1 VSKEVE
7 AAMHPERVYVF
18 YHGEERHDLTLGYS
32 SGGQSHDLRITE
44 ESELLRLMPP
54 NPLAQA
60 QRRHRAAKVLMHPN
74 PDDKFGTAEAHWLRM
89 LYFKTQS
96 EAYVASVRRAS

>member
-44 ESELLRLMPP
+44 ESELLR
-54 NPLAQA
+54 
-60 QRRHRAAKVLMHPN
+60 
-74 PDDKFGTAEAHWLRM
+74 
-89 LYFKTQS
+89 
-96 EAYVASVRRAS
+96 